1 MAVDADHHAA
11 ELLDTLLVTLLD
23 AVGDGDGV
31 AGTELVD
38 FFLGGCESLFRN
50 FHQIH
55 DAFSLYFVTTTDN
68 RTIRKPEPRR
78 GTLLPA
84 GTKSAAKLILICRSD
99 KYLPNIWLGAF
110 VHITEA
116 KIPAPSLKLSEHS
129 AKILRIIG

>member
-1 MAVDADHHAA
+1 VAVDADHHAA

-55 DAFSLYFVTTTDN
+55 DAFSFYFVITRTTA
-68 RTIRKPEPRR
+68 PFASLSH
-78 GTLLPA
+78 G
-84 GTKSAAKLILICRSD
+84 
-99 KYLPNIWLGAF
+99 GA
-110 VHITEA
+110 
-116 KIPAPSLKLSEHS
+116 LSCQRVRNPLQS
-129 AKILRIIG
+129 